1 MIIIGFLIVCVTNY
15 QKQKLNYNQIY
26 KNYPRLDKTWI
37 TLAFSDRGKF
47 VVSTEFTISPT
58 VLKQSFSH
66 IFFDSSIM
74 EKLFI
79 FNQKHW
85 GLLSICLQYFCFNIV
100 SDIVLDGEVLPKYIF
115 AYIPDFFYLKDQDT

>member
-1 MIIIGFLIVCVTNY
+1 MSSFQRIDSNTELTERIVAENEFFRHIGRKLIKKSPS
-15 QKQKLNYNQIY
+15 KQVLTQ
-26 KNYPRLDKTWI
+26 LSVVI

-85 GLLSICLQYFCFNIV
+85 GAALNLFTIFLL
-100 SDIVLDGEVLPKYIF
+100 
-115 AYIPDFFYLKDQDT
+115 